1 MTFRAIARRYAGA
14 LFDVAEKRHTLDR
27 TAQELRELRDLVAG
41 HHDLRRLFESAL
53 VPPAAKREV
62 VEALTKAAPELSVEV
77 KRLLS
82 LLAERGR
89 LQLVGDIAEVFDEL
103 LNKKKHIVRAEV
115 VTAAALTPSTRDT
128 LAGALGR
135 ATGGQVLLEE
145 RVDPEMI
152 GGVTARVGSVVFDGT
167 VATHLERLRQ
177 RLHQQ

>member
-152 GGVTARVGSVVFDGT
+152 GGVTASVGGVVFDGS

-177 RLHQQ
+177 RLHQ

>member
-14 LFDVAEKRHTLDR
+14 LFDVAEKRSTLDR
-27 TAQELRELRDLVAG
+27 TAQELRELRDLVET
-41 HHDLRRLFESAL
+41 HQDLRRLFESPL
-53 VPPAAKREV
+53 VPPSTKRSV
-62 VEALTKAAPELSVEV
+62 VEALTNAAPQLSGEV
-77 KRLLS
+77 KRLLA

-115 VTAAALTPSTRDT
+115 VTAAALTPSTRDA

-152 GGVTARVGSVVFDGT
+152 GGVTASVGGVVFDGS

-177 RLHQQ
+177 RLHQ

>member
-41 HHDLRRLFESAL
+41 HRDLRRLFESAL

-152 GGVTARVGSVVFDGT
+152 GGVTASVGGVVFDGS

-177 RLHQQ
+177 RLHQ

>member
-14 LFDVAEKRHTLDR
+14 LFDVAEKRNTLDR
-27 TAQELRELRDLVAG
+27 TAQELRELRDLVAS
-41 HHDLRRLFESAL
+41 HADLRALFESAL
-53 VPPAAKREV
+53 VPSATKRDV
-62 VEALTKAAPELSVEV
+62 VEALTKAAPELSGEV
-77 KRLLS
+77 KRLLG

-89 LQLVGDIAEVFDEL
+89 LQLLGDIGELFEEL
-103 LNKKKHIVRAEV
+103 LNKKKNIVRAEV
-115 VTAAALTPSTRDT
+115 VTAAALNPSTRDA